1 MAISFKQLIAPAQ
14 VDDVEAAQRRQA
26 LAEAMQQRA
35 LQGNAPAP
43 GGRVQSRY
51 LPQTAL
57 ADLAG
62 SLLSSWNLKNANTAA
77 ARAKEA
83 RAANVDAASKRV
95 ALSQPNEQMVSGPGQ
110 IMSPLTPEEASADLG
125 RAMGPE
131 GQAAVAKALM
141 ERKLTET
148 DPGTIAD
155 RDLKRYQVQAGIDDR
170 RLAREQRL
178 AEIEARLQDKA
189 LDRASREAL
198 QREAMALRGEIAKG
212 NQALQREL
220 GRGRID
226 AARQK
231 EQDKTDAAMATASAS
246 SEAANGLIAQ
256 LRDSYDKL
264 DKGGGIVN
272 AAHPWWENVQAWVG
286 RSGVGQTLGS
296 MVGTANQ
303 SQRDRIYQ
311 TRPLLLA
318 AIKDATGMSAKQLD
332 SNAELKLW
340 LDAASSPERDVGASR
355 EALDNI
361 ENFIQTKGKAAT
373 MRSTPPPPQVGEI
386 VDGHEFLGGDPA
398 NPASWRQTQ

>member
-141 ERKLTET
+141 ERKLSAT
-148 DPGTIAD
+148 DPNTIAD
-155 RDLKRYQVQAGIDDR
+155 RDLKLYQVQAGLEDKRETR
-170 RLAREQRL
+170 RQRSEDLAYREREATARAREAAAARGDIARQGNETRRAIADQADATRR
-178 AEIEARLQDKA
+178 AEIERK
-189 LDRASREAL
+189 
-198 QREAMALRGEIAKG
+198 IA
-212 NQALQREL
+212 A
-220 GRGRID
+220 D
-226 AARQK
+226 DQK
-231 EQDKTDAAMATASAS
+231 RPEVTNAATAQEFLRSINFNPKDKSDDVSKIIPKSTGGWLQKKGADIAGAFNITTSGRAAPSKAS
-246 SEAANGLIAQ
+246 
-256 LRDSYDKL
+256 
-264 DKGGGIVN
+264 
-272 AAHPWWENVQAWVG
+272 WV
-286 RSGVGQTLGS
+286 SVTFTL
-296 MVGTANQ
+296 
-303 SQRDRIYQ
+303 
-311 TRPLLLA
+311 PLLSY
-318 AIKDATGMSAKQLD
+318 ICHCG
-332 SNAELKLW
+332 
-340 LDAASSPERDVGASR
+340 SS
-355 EALDNI
+355 
-361 ENFIQTKGKAAT
+361 
-373 MRSTPPPPQVGEI
+373 
-386 VDGHEFLGGDPA
+386 
-398 NPASWRQTQ
+398 